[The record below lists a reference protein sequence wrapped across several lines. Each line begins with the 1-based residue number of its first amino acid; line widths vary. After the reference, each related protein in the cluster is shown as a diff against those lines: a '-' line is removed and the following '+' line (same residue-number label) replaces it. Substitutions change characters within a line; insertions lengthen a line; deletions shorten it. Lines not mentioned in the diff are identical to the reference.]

1 MPISMRINNRDF
13 EAELMP
19 DLTIVIRE
27 SGKADVT
34 YTMNDAFAAL
44 LPQGP
49 DNIMRSTADDAVRGL
64 LRKHADRP

>member
-27 SGKADVT
+27 SGNADVT
-34 YTMNDAFAAL
+34 YTMSDAFDAL

-49 DNIMRSTADDAVRGL
+49 DYILRSTADEAIRALVS
-64 LRKHADRP
+64 KHADRP